1 MSQIM
6 SKLKEH
12 LSENTFLRLFL
23 AVYCPPVA
31 VCDKGCFVFS
41 VVFFLFFIQISCLCC
56 ALVLLFSSL
65 GASLFAGSTSAMF
78 YDWAHALTNLI
89 PENCPQA
96 AAVFIQIFVFYL
108 IYAVFLVL
116 VIMLFDFLIG
126 FFSFLFHVP
135 AALIA
140 ILVCLFSDNNRNALV
155 PHSTSDYAGLAR
167 FSWKN
172 VREALILL
180 NRLVLCFF
188 FPPLAVAD
196 MGLRKMLL
204 VCLLSFCGW
213 IPGTVTV
220 FFLVLRQYNTKFQ
233 TKKKGAA

>member
-1 MSQIM
+1 MSLM

-41 VVFFLFFIQISCLCC
+41 VVFFLFFMQISCLCY
-56 ALVLLFSSL
+56 ALALLFSSL
-65 GASLFAGSTSAMF
+65 GASLFAGSTSGTF
-78 YDWAHALTNLI
+78 YNWAYDLTSLI
-89 PENCPQA
+89 PEDWPIIIAGC
-96 AAVFIQIFVFYL
+96 VRMLGFLL
-108 IYAVFLVL
+108 IMGVL
-116 VIMLFDFLIG
+116 WVIVIMLFDFLIG
-126 FFSFLFHVP
+126 FFSILFHIP

-140 ILVCLFSDNNRNALV
+140 VLACLFTDNNKKALV
-155 PHSTSDYAGLAR
+155 PHSTSDYAGLAH

-172 VREALILL
+172 VREVLLIL
-180 NRLVLCFF
+180 NRIILCFF

-213 IPGTVTV
+213 IPGTITV

-233 TKKKGAA
+233 TKKKGAV